1 MTNFSINGTY
11 LSSPVFDKS
20 HLLTENQLKVFH
32 VELFNLFK
40 KSEVMYIDQECRL
53 VRLKLTPCLVWCVMP
68 IKKGTSGSCAAL
80 LLNSVEMQFTH
91 DGNKYR
97 KKVSKHNSYTVSW
110 HCTKKRR
117 ARPPNGFDHD
127 EDDEP
132 KFNFEEGRESPP
144 F

>member
-91 DGNKYR
+91 DENKYR
-97 KKVSKHNSYTVSW
+97 KKSIET
-110 HCTKKRR
+110 
-117 ARPPNGFDHD
+117 
-127 EDDEP
+127 
-132 KFNFEEGRESPP
+132 
-144 F
+144 

>member
-11 LSSPVFDKS
+11 LSAPVFDKS

-53 VRLKLTPCLVWCVMP
+53 VRLKLTLCLVWCVMP

-97 KKVSKHNSYTVSW
+97 KKSIET
-110 HCTKKRR
+110 
-117 ARPPNGFDHD
+117 
-127 EDDEP
+127 
-132 KFNFEEGRESPP
+132 
-144 F
+144 